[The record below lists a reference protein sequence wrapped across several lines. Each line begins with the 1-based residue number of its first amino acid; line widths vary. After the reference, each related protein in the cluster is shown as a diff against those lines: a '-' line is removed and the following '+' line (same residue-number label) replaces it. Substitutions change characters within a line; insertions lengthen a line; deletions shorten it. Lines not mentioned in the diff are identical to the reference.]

1 MDRQR
6 LYAQGMRPSSSAPD
20 LRILNQDFVQR
31 SFVTSASRQTAENT
45 AAAAAN
51 SGTGMTRNRLSSQDL
66 FALVS
71 TAIDITEEEES

>member
-45 AAAAAN
+45 AAAAN